1 MVFNNLQ
8 GKHTILSDAV
18 NLDGY
23 RCLICNYPEPER
35 EGKLTELRAYESV
48 VFYRLASMLYCRE
61 YRFE

>member
-8 GKHTILSDAV
+8 GNHTIFSEAV
-18 NLDGY
+18 ELGGY
-23 RCLICNYPEPER
+23 RCLICNYLEPEL

-48 VFYRLASMLYCRE
+48 VFYRLTPMLYCRE